1 MRRVAISF
9 LAGVAVSCVLSQSAV
24 AADLGTSEPEAA
36 VVDTTHPFFR
46 HRLMLQ
52 AGAAFNNLATAVQ
65 VGRAGVTTG
74 TPVSLEDDL
83 RFDSQKTSLDLMA
96 RLRLGERW
104 NMEFAY
110 FDASRSSTANI
121 SREIEFGRLTFPVNA
136 TVSADFGLAA
146 YRLGL
151 GYALHQTKT
160 TEMGVALSL
169 YVHDFDVAARG
180 TATMPGFAAS
190 FQSENYSVVA
200 PMPTIGLFVHHALT
214 SKWLISGRVDWMDL
228 SLDSINLAGINL
240 RDVAGSLLSVEVG
253 MEYRLLENLAI
264 GAAYRYQDV
273 SFGAT
278 VSNLRGQLDYTT
290 SAPMAFVRT
299 GF

>member
-1 MRRVAISF
+1 MRHAARSF
-9 LAGVAVSCVLSQSAV
+9 LAALALSWTVLPAAQ
-24 AADLGTSEPEAA
+24 AADLGTSEPEP

-46 HRLMLQ
+46 HRLLLQ
-52 AGAAFNNLATAVQ
+52 AGAAFNNLVTSAQ
-65 VGRAGVTTG
+65 VGRAGATSG
-74 TPVSLEDDL
+74 TPISLEDDL
-83 RFDSQKTSLDLMA
+83 RFDSQKVALDMLA
-96 RLRLGERW
+96 RLRFGERW
-104 NMEFAY
+104 NLEFAY
-110 FDASRSSTANI
+110 FDVSRSSTASI

-136 TVSADFGLAA
+136 TVSADFGIAA

-160 TEMGVALSL
+160 TEIGVAVSL
-169 YVHDFDVAARG
+169 YVHDFDLAARG
-180 TATMPGFAAS
+180 MATMPGFGAS
-190 FQSENYSVVA
+190 FQSESYSVVA
-200 PMPTIGLFVHHALT
+200 PLPTIGFFAHHALN
-214 SKWLISGRVDWMDL
+214 SKWLVSGRVDWIDL
-228 SLDSINLAGINL
+228 SLNSINLAGVNL
-240 RDVAGSLLSVEVG
+240 RDVGGSLLSVEVG
-253 MEYRLLENLAI
+253 MEYRLLENLAV

>member
-1 MRRVAISF
+1 MRPPVISA
-9 LAGVAVSCVLSQSAV
+9 LASLMLSVVLSQSAV
-24 AADLGTSEPEAA
+24 AADLGTSEPEPA
-36 VVDTTHPFFR
+36 VDTTHPFFR

-52 AGAAFNNLATAVQ
+52 AGAAFNHLATTAQ
-65 VGRAGVTTG
+65 VGRADATG
-74 TPVSLEDDL
+74 GTVFSLEDDL
-83 RFDSQKTSLDLMA
+83 RFDSEKVSLDILA

-104 NMEFAY
+104 SMELSY

-136 TVSADFGLAA
+136 TVSADFGLTA

-151 GYALHQTKT
+151 GYAFHQTKA
-160 TEMGVALSL
+160 TEIGLALSL

-180 TATMPGFAAS
+180 MATLPGFGAS

-200 PMPTIGLFVHHALT
+200 PLPTIGLFAHHALT
-214 SKWLISGRVDWMDL
+214 SKWLVSGSVDWIDL
-228 SLDSINLAGINL
+228 SLDSVNVVGIHVGDL
-240 RDVAGSLLSVEVG
+240 SGRLLSVEIG
-253 MEYRLLENLAI
+253 TEYRLFESLAV

-273 SFGAT
+273 SFGAV
-278 VSNLRGQLDYTT
+278 VSNLRGRLEYTT